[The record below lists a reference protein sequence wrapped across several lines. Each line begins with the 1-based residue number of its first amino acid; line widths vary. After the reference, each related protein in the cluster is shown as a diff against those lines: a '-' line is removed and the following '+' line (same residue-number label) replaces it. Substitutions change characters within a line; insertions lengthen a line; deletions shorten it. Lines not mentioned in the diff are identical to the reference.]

1 MALRTD
7 KPENSTEK
15 FRTRLFL
22 FFSLALF
29 LLLFGVSLTI
39 YFVLFD
45 QMKMAEN
52 ESIVHFAEIRSMTV
66 TEWCRRAKDLARQI
80 TSRTRIRQEL
90 EKYNNGRIELN
101 QLTRFTRPK
110 LRDAM
115 NLSDEIVGIVR
126 LDKKNQTVA
135 ACWNEADFRVKQDEV
150 SNYISSDVRLSEPIH
165 RGNGSFIIVSAPITD
180 RAGNRQGTDLVIIQ
194 LNSLKKLI
202 ANSKDIGRT
211 TKIVVGYS
219 STGNSISDLLSLPK
233 EPTSSSKASELHSAV
248 QTCVLNAMEGKRGVV
263 STDDTVIAFQPIAE
277 CNWGLAI
284 YQSRAELYGTV
295 YRKMAII
302 GVLSIAVYFAILI
315 SFWFLLKPLAGR
327 ILLRND
333 ELERIIRKKTLVLEN
348 EISERKKAEIEK
360 GQVIVNLKKAMQEI
374 KTLSGLLPICSNCKK
389 IRDDQGYWNMLESY
403 IGEHSDV
410 QFTHSICPECA
421 KKLYPDLDIEF
432 H

>member
-1 MALRTD
+1 MTPRTD
-7 KPENSTEK
+7 KPEQSTKK

-22 FFSLALF
+22 FFSSALF

-39 YFVLFD
+39 YFALFE
-45 QMKMAEN
+45 QMKRAEN
-52 ESIVHFAEIRSMTV
+52 ESIVHFAEIRSMTI

-90 EKYNNGRIELN
+90 EKYNNGQIELD
-101 QLTRFTRPK
+101 QLTRFTSPK

-115 NLSDEIVGIVR
+115 NLSDEIAGIVR

-135 ACWNEADFRVKQDEV
+135 ACWNKVDFKVNQDEV
-150 SNYISSDVRLSEPIH
+150 SKYISSDVSLSEPIH
-165 RGNGSFIIVSAPITD
+165 SGNSSFIIVSAPITNHV
-180 RAGNRQGTDLVIIQ
+180 GERQGTDLVIIQ
-194 LNSLKKLI
+194 LNSLKKII
-202 ANSKDIGRT
+202 ANSKGIGQT
-211 TKIVVGYS
+211 SKIVVGYAS
-219 STGNSISDLLSLPK
+219 SGNSISDLFSFLK
-233 EPTSSSKASELHSAV
+233 EPTSFSKESELHSAV
-248 QTCVLNAMEGKRGVV
+248 QSCILKAIEGKRGVIN
-263 STDDTVIAFQPIAE
+263 TNDTVIAFQPIAE

-284 YQSRAELYGTV
+284 CQSRSELYGTV

-302 GVLSIAVYFAILI
+302 GGLSIAVYFVILI
-315 SFWFLLKPLAGR
+315 GFWFLLKPLAGR

-333 ELERIIRKKTLVLEN
+333 ELERMIREKTLVLEN

-360 GQVIVNLKKAMQEI
+360 EQVIANLKKAMQEI

-389 IRDDQGYWNMLESY
+389 IRDDQGYWSMLESY
-403 IGEHSDV
+403 LGEHSDV